1 MNKCIVI
8 LLLSCAAAFAQIAA
22 RPAQS
27 ALPLD
32 STSNLPVQK
41 IGVDDLIGISVYDSP
56 ELTRTV
62 RVASD
67 GAIRLPM
74 VKARIPVEGLLPSEV
89 EAAVATELA
98 KEEIMVDPIVTVSVV
113 ESRSRPISVSGAV
126 KAPIT
131 FQASGVMNLL
141 DALAR
146 ANGISEDAGPD
157 ILVSKTIPGA
167 GGKPITLT
175 QRIAVKAL
183 IDGADPEL
191 NIKLEGGEQIRVPEA
206 GRVYVVGNVKKPGA
220 FPLHDSSES
229 SVLQALAL
237 SEGLDKFAT
246 KEAYIYRREAGSTAK
261 NEIPIELSKIMA
273 RKAPDV
279 PLLPNDILYIPDSTG
294 KRNLATVMDRVVGI
308 GGALGAASI
317 YVLR

>member
-1 MNKCIVI
+1 M
-8 LLLSCAAAFAQIAA
+8 
-22 RPAQS
+22 P
-27 ALPLD
+27 
-32 STSNLPVQK
+32 
-41 IGVDDLIGISVYDSP
+41 
-56 ELTRTV
+56 
-62 RVASD
+62 
-67 GAIRLPM
+67 
-74 VKARIPVEGLLPSEV
+74 
-89 EAAVATELA
+89 
-98 KEEIMVDPIVTVSVV
+98 
-113 ESRSRPISVSGAV
+113 
-126 KAPIT
+126 
-131 FQASGVMNLL
+131 
-141 DALAR
+141 
-146 ANGISEDAGPD
+146 
-157 ILVSKTIPGA
+157 
-167 GGKPITLT
+167 
-175 QRIAVKAL
+175 
-183 IDGADPEL
+183 ADPEL